1 MRNVRAISSTH
12 RPTQRYNT
20 TQVGMVSM
28 VRELCGGERDRQHV
42 LAERVLLACLSCP
55 SVAGRC
61 LTRPVP
67 VPVPVRSVGPRWV
80 VGGPRP
86 VGRDRGLVFAG
97 LAGGGPA

>member
-28 VRELCGGERDRQHV
+28 VRELFGGERDRQHV

-55 SVAGRC
+55 S
-61 LTRPVP
+61 
-67 VPVPVRSVGPRWV
+67 
-80 VGGPRP
+80 GGPRP
-86 VGRDRGLVFAG
+86 VGRDRGSVFAG

>member
-20 TQVGMVSM
+20 TVEMSGRYGEYCM

-61 LTRPVP
+61 LA
-67 VPVPVRSVGPRWV
+67 RSVGPRWV
-80 VGGPRP
+80 VGPRP
-86 VGRDRGLVFAG
+86 VGRNRGSVFAG
-97 LAGGGPA
+97 LAGGGSA